1 MRSYLKVRGSHDEAE
16 KDALRWVC
24 SAMAWLLEERLRESE
39 KWNPYNWVDAISP
52 GEANVLSPGELNVE
66 GLVIWCKGNDG

>member
-1 MRSYLKVRGSHDEAE
+1 
-16 KDALRWVC
+16 
-24 SAMAWLLEERLRESE
+24 MAWLLEERLRESE